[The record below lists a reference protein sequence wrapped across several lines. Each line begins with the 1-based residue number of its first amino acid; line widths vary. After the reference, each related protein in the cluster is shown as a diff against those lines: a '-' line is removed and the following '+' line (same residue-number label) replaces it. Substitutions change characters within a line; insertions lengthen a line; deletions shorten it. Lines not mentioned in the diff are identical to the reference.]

1 MIPMM
6 RRWFL
11 IFLCAVS
18 MTSVMAQDDVE
29 YKMEVGG
36 GVGLL
41 NYQGDF
47 NGSLFKH
54 MQPMGSV
61 LVRRVFN
68 PYMGL
73 RASLGAG
80 KIKGESK
87 DAGTYYP
94 DMEATPYKF
103 DNLLVDLDVV
113 FECNFWPYGTGRDYR
128 GAKRLTPYIFAGLG
142 GTFVKGDEK
151 NVFTANMPFG
161 VGVKYKMGDRLN
173 LGVSLAMHLSM
184 SDELDGRK
192 DPYGIKS
199 SGLFKNTDCYTM
211 LQVTLTYSFMA
222 KCRTCHNDDE

>member
-1 MIPMM
+1 M
-6 RRWFL
+6 RRL
-11 IFLCAVS
+11 ILLFLCMVS
-18 MTSVMAQDDVE
+18 MTCVMAQDDVE
-29 YKMEVGG
+29 YQMEVGG

-47 NGSLFKH
+47 NGSPLKDL
-54 MQPMGSV
+54 QPMGS
-61 LVRRVFN
+61 LLLRRVFN

-73 RASLGAG
+73 RATLGAG
-80 KIKGESK
+80 KIKGSSS
-87 DAGTYYP
+87 DAETYYP
-94 DMEATPYKF
+94 DMEEPYRF
-103 DNLLVDLDVV
+103 DNLLVDLDLV

-128 GAKRLTPYIFAGLG
+128 GAQRLTPYVFAGLG
-142 GTFVKGDEK
+142 GTFVKGDAE

-184 SDELDGRK
+184 SDKLDGCA
-192 DPYGIKS
+192 DPYGIES
-199 SGLFKNTDCYTM
+199 SGLFKNTDCYGM